1 MNKLL
6 LTSSLFLL
14 SMTAFANV
22 TISSQKGGA
31 YQSYELAVTGRDAK
45 VLSTVFK
52 ENPHTGS
59 LATGIQYLSCADQTL
74 CTVKIGADV
83 YSADYDLRNDELFRT
98 NANSI
103 LNNGQ
108 AGAALTSPTAAYYLW
123 KDTRKAHADNDK
135 EIFGLLKKSKA
146 AVEEK
151 SELGLRLTLKSP
163 NLNLSCI
170 KLNEPIRF
178 NYDLIDLG
186 HMGGLGGMT
195 MKIHHVCQLN
205 VKVK

>member
-14 SMTAFANV
+14 SMTAFADV

-31 YQSYELAVTGRDAK
+31 FQSYELAVTGRDAK

-52 ENPHTGS
+52 ENSHKGN
-59 LATGIQYLSCADQTL
+59 LASGIQYLSCADEVL

-83 YSADYDLRNDELFRT
+83 YSADYDLRNDNLFRA
-98 NANSI
+98 NANSV

-108 AGAALTSPTAAYYLW
+108 TGAALTSPTAAYYLW

-135 EIFGLLKKSKA
+135 EIFSLLKKSKA
-146 AVEEK
+146 ATEEK
-151 SELGLRLTLKSP
+151 SELGLRLTLKSS
-163 NLNLSCI
+163 NLNLSCV
-170 KLNEPIRF
+170 KLNDPIKF

-186 HMGGLGGMT
+186 HMGGLGGIT
-195 MKIHHVCQLN
+195 VKIPYVCQLN